1 MDLMKEGKLLA
12 NLTSTLPATVT
23 LMNTSICQVTMIL
36 MVKLTIWLTT
46 LGEMAMAEAIVCL
59 SNMNQL
65 SVSDQDEANLSS
77 GSALDETLTPE
88 KHQQLSMTDDWNQ
101 PTDEWQMTSD
111 GCNDDNGSMKE
122 LIYDDGGGESNDPT
136 SPYLI

>member
-1 MDLMKEGKLLA
+1 MEREGREVVDMDLMKEGKLLA

-65 SVSDQDEANLSS
+65 SVSD
-77 GSALDETLTPE
+77 
-88 KHQQLSMTDDWNQ
+88 
-101 PTDEWQMTSD
+101 
-111 GCNDDNGSMKE
+111 
-122 LIYDDGGGESNDPT
+122 
-136 SPYLI
+136 

>member
-65 SVSDQDEANLSS
+65 SVSD
-77 GSALDETLTPE
+77 
-88 KHQQLSMTDDWNQ
+88 
-101 PTDEWQMTSD
+101 
-111 GCNDDNGSMKE
+111 
-122 LIYDDGGGESNDPT
+122 
-136 SPYLI
+136 